1 MIPMRPDTD
10 TPGAEE
16 NAAIAGA
23 LSDYAD
29 LLEAQGEDG
38 FRILAFRRASD
49 IVRAL
54 PGPLRDVF
62 AAGGLDGLTAL
73 PGIGRGIGSAIVEML
88 TTGRWTQFERLKG
101 ESAPEELFRTLPG
114 VGPVLARRLAEDHDL
129 ESLEDLESA
138 LHRGEPGIAGIGPR
152 RRKALEAVLSERLGR
167 RLRRTAGDPAAQ
179 APGVGMLLD
188 VDRIYRERA
197 RAGSLRKIAPRRF
210 NPEGRAWLPIL
221 HARHGDWHFT
231 ALFSNTARAH
241 DLGKTGDWV
250 VIYSHLADGPEA
262 RWTVVTETR
271 GPMAGERVVRGRERE
286 CEELVRSGAHPQAT
300 EDAPAP

>member
-1 MIPMRPDTD
+1 LIAMRPDTD
-10 TPGAEE
+10 TPGADE

-29 LLEAQGEDG
+29 LLEAAGEDG

-49 IVRAL
+49 TVRAL

-73 PGIGRGIGSAIVEML
+73 PAIGRGIGSALVEML
-88 TTGRWTQFERLKG
+88 TTGRWTQLERLKG

-114 VGPVLARRLAEDHDL
+114 VGPVLARRLSEDHDL

-138 LHRGEPGIAGIGPR
+138 LHRGAPAIEGIGPR

-167 RLRRTAGDPAAQ
+167 RLRRTGGDPAAQ

-197 RAGSLRKIAPRRF
+197 KAGSLRMIAPRRF

-250 VIYSHLADGPEA
+250 VIYAHIADGPEE

-286 CEELVRSGAHPQAT
+286 CEELVRSGAQVDAT
-300 EDAPAP
+300 EDAPAR

>member
-10 TPGAEE
+10 APGAEE

-62 AAGGLDGLTAL
+62 ASGGLDGLTAL
-73 PGIGRGIGSAIVEML
+73 PAIGRGIGSAIVEML

-152 RRKALEAVLSERLGR
+152 RRQG
-167 RLRRTAGDPAAQ
+167 G
-179 APGVGMLLD
+179 
-188 VDRIYRERA
+188 
-197 RAGSLRKIAPRRF
+197 
-210 NPEGRAWLPIL
+210 
-221 HARHGDWHFT
+221 
-231 ALFSNTARAH
+231 
-241 DLGKTGDWV
+241 
-250 VIYSHLADGPEA
+250 
-262 RWTVVTETR
+262 
-271 GPMAGERVVRGRERE
+271 
-286 CEELVRSGAHPQAT
+286 
-300 EDAPAP
+300 

>member
-49 IVRAL
+49 TVRAL

-73 PGIGRGIGSAIVEML
+73 PAIGRGIGSAIVEML

-167 RLRRTAGDPAAQ
+167 RLRRTEGHPAAQ

-250 VIYSHLADGPEA
+250 VIYSHLADGPEE